1 MIFRQKCVFYVTL
14 VVIKYKIKSYLVAE
28 YVKSQIGI
36 CAIISSKLNDNC
48 VSFILISIFG
58 SVVAN

>member
-14 VVIKYKIKSYLVAE
+14 VVIKYQIKSYLVAE

-36 CAIISSKLNDNC
+36 CTIISSKLNDIA
-48 VSFILISIFG
+48 VVGFDIFM
-58 SVVAN
+58 SAAYKA